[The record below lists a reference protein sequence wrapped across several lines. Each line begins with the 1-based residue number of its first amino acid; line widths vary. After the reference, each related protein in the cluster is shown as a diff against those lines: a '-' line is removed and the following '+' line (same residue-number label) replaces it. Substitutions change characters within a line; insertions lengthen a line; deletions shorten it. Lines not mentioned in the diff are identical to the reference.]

1 MKVKEAMHAPVITV
15 TPHNSLQ
22 ETLEIMRDNNL
33 RRLPVLEGEELVGI
47 IVQHDIEKALRR
59 PGTIYESPVDWV
71 MTKKPVYSIEPE
83 ASIVEAARMMKDLKI
98 SAIPVVEAEKLV
110 GIISDTDIL
119 EIFIDVM
126 QRDN

>member
-1 MKVKEAMHAPVITV
+1 MKVNEAMHAPVITV

-33 RRLPVLEGEELVGI
+33 RRLPVLEGNELVGI

-71 MTKKPVYSIEPE
+71 MTKTPIYTIEPG

-98 SAIPVVEAEKLV
+98 SAIPVVEAERLV

-119 EIFIDVM
+119 EIFISIM
-126 QRDN
+126 ERDK